1 MKRFISFLL
10 LLSLLFS
17 IHAVT
22 VVHISDPHYLSSS
35 LFDYERLRNLMMKS
49 DGKATHIMDK
59 VMDEFVEEMKEL
71 KPDAVVITGDLT
83 YNGEKQSHL
92 ELRSYLVPLQEEGIK
107 VYVTVGNHDTL
118 TSPYALLKE
127 GAVETEGTSPMEGE
141 EIWSDF
147 GYGKAEYQDGAS
159 SSYLTRIKDDI
170 WLLVLDSN
178 NGSSGSVRQK
188 TLTWMEGAIKAVK
201 AKGGKIICATHQNLF
216 VHNPRYTFGYQINN
230 SSSVLT
236 ILNKYG
242 IKLNLSGHLHIQH
255 IKEEKGVKEI
265 AAESFA
271 DWPLQYGILEIQD
284 DGSYSYCTKEIQNK
298 DLIEEAQ
305 LIFDASTSYV
315 FSKSLQGE
323 DMDLMMEVCQKLNR
337 EYFRGMVDGYDED
350 ALELFPKGNRMTNYL
365 ELIISDTSDHRKTKG
380 TI

>member
-1 MKRFISFLL
+1 MKRFIYFLL

-92 ELRSYLVPLQEEGIK
+92 ELRSHLVPLQEEGIK

-159 SSYLTRIKDDI
+159 SS
-170 WLLVLDSN
+170 
-178 NGSSGSVRQK
+178 
-188 TLTWMEGAIKAVK
+188 
-201 AKGGKIICATHQNLF
+201 
-216 VHNPRYTFGYQINN
+216 
-230 SSSVLT
+230 
-236 ILNKYG
+236 
-242 IKLNLSGHLHIQH
+242 
-255 IKEEKGVKEI
+255 
-265 AAESFA
+265 
-271 DWPLQYGILEIQD
+271 
-284 DGSYSYCTKEIQNK
+284 
-298 DLIEEAQ
+298 
-305 LIFDASTSYV
+305 
-315 FSKSLQGE
+315 
-323 DMDLMMEVCQKLNR
+323 
-337 EYFRGMVDGYDED
+337 
-350 ALELFPKGNRMTNYL
+350 
-365 ELIISDTSDHRKTKG
+365 
-380 TI
+380 